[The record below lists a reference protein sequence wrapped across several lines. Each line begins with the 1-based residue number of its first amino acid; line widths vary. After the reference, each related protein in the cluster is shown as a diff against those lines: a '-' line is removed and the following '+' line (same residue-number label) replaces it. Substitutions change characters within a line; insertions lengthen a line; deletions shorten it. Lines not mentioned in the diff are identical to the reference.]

1 MKIWKGLTSM
11 KKNTET
17 ACGNCCTR
25 SDCLTDYC
33 LCNFRLYSRS
43 RRSRKPFYGAFVLY
57 YCRSYF
63 GVADFILHRKNA
75 GEAYNG
81 RIFTGTGYGNG
92 KRQLTIL
99 CPPFSFNIYRTFYFI
114 NTLAVQCTAG
124 TVQLKHKIPRK
135 TEIGKIP
142 ALFRQISEHAR
153 FYPLW
158 LSAGF

>member
-1 MKIWKGLTSM
+1 M
-11 KKNTET
+11 KKNPKQLV
-17 ACGNCCTR
+17 AIAA
-25 SDCLTDYC
+25 LAAIA
-33 LCNFRLYSRS
+33 LLII
-43 RRSRKPFYGAFVLY
+43 AFVISAFTAGPGEAGNRFMALLFGIISVPLY